1 MSLVRC
7 GGRGS
12 PAYDCSDALG
22 GWAWAVWASMMEK
35 GTEVAALDGRK
46 EAGGGIETRL
56 DTRLS
61 GKVNVAAMQQKAK

>member
-1 MSLVRC
+1 
-7 GGRGS
+7 
-12 PAYDCSDALG
+12 
-22 GWAWAVWASMMEK
+22 MMEK